1 MPSQQNK
8 EVHSLVAKQLC
19 ALREHATLK
28 SLGVYSTSDE
38 TTPTTLP
45 CPKGKAS
52 KVRDSTGH
60 TDKSQLK
67 RPRSHRILS
76 EPSVVETVDKVPRLK
91 PNLAGPVS
99 VLSEPVL
106 SALPNHHHEPRPPPG
121 GMPSDVHMSPTATLD
136 ARYVVLAETS
146 AQKLVNEADGRE
158 SEGWVTVGTTKEV
171 KVMKKP
177 AKKDEAPVNSVKG
190 IGVVKVPP
198 TFIVRV
204 LNDPNYTTLLDDML
218 KESRI
223 IQEVSKSVHLV
234 HLLYKPVWPTAA
246 RDFSVLS
253 ILGQLDDRTWISSG
267 TSVEDPRMPLEKG
280 YVRAQL
286 DIGGY
291 LIRSVPSNPDISE
304 VTYVARVNLKGN
316 IPAFA
321 VNKISE
327 SQPLC
332 VNRLRGLV
340 ETLYAKMKSDPKK
353 MREFEEKFPINMVVP
368 PKPHPS
374 SSAKPTPSTEGTN
387 NVTAGGERSDIIALV
402 AEDTAATGEG
412 GLSAVNNGVSLGDG
426 GSQKEGED
434 IAPVINGGGAAAGN
448 GEERAETST
457 ENLET
462 SPKQKVEEGTGD
474 KDRSGLV
481 ISTSDLEPTEALHI
495 PANTKLVP
503 VNGESIFSVG
513 EQDGESLADSW
524 NGEFL
529 ETYTP
534 EQLPSDP
541 EEEGGEKGE
550 EETGAALLPKNQA
563 TSDSAFIKKPGPALQ
578 LKLPNYQRVRDS
590 MAGSEDAVEVR
601 LKTEVQRCFSDDII
615 IISHMQPQSLTK
627 DTINYP
633 S

>member
-1 MPSQQNK
+1 MPSQQN
-8 EVHSLVAKQLC
+8 EEARSLVAKQLC

-38 TTPTTLP
+38 TTPTTMP
-45 CPKGKAS
+45 CPKGTAS
-52 KVRDSTGH
+52 KARDGTGH
-60 TDKSQLK
+60 RDRSQPR
-67 RPRSHRILS
+67 RPHSQRILS
-76 EPSVVETVDKVPRLK
+76 EPSVVETADEVSRLK
-91 PNLAGPVS
+91 QNAASPVS
-99 VLSEPVL
+99 VVSEPVL
-106 SALPNHHHEPRPPPG
+106 SALPSHHCEPCPPPG
-121 GMPSDVHMSPTATLD
+121 GMPPGVRTSSTASLD
-136 ARYVVLAETS
+136 ASYIGLAETS
-146 AQKLVNEADGRE
+146 AQKLVKEADGRE
-158 SEGWVTVGTTKEV
+158 SEGWIVMSTTKEV

-177 AKKDEAPVNSVKG
+177 ARKDEAPINSVKG
-190 IGVVKVPP
+190 IGIVKVPP
-198 TFIVRV
+198 PFIVRV
-204 LNDPNYTTLLDDML
+204 LNDPSYTTMLDDML

-223 IQEVSKSVHLV
+223 IKELSKSVHLV
-234 HLLYKPVWPTAA
+234 QLLYKPVWPTAA
-246 RDFSVLS
+246 RDFAVLS

-267 TSVEDPRMPLEKG
+267 ASVEDPRMPPEKG

-304 VTYVARVNLKGN
+304 VTYVARVDLKGN

-321 VNKISE
+321 VNKVSE

-374 SSAKPTPSTEGTN
+374 TSTEPTPSIERVKPTN
-387 NVTAGGERSDIIALV
+387 NVPAGGESSDVIAEV
-402 AEDTAATGEG
+402 TEDRAATGEA
-412 GLSAVNNGVSLGDG
+412 GLSAVDNGVSLGDG
-426 GSQKEGED
+426 GSEKEGEG

-448 GEERAETST
+448 GGERAEASV
-457 ENLET
+457 ENFET
-462 SPKQKVEEGTGD
+462 SPEQEEEVGKGD
-474 KDRSGLV
+474 KEGSGLV
-481 ISTSDLEPTEALHI
+481 VSMSDLEPTEALHI
-495 PANTKLVP
+495 PANSKLVP
-503 VNGESIFSVG
+503 PNGDSLFSVG
-513 EQDGESLADSW
+513 EQDRDSLADSW

-550 EETGAALLPKNQA
+550 EETGAALLPSNQA
-563 TSDSAFIKKPGPALQ
+563 SAFIKKPGPALQ
-578 LKLPNYQRVRDS
+578 LKLPSYQRVRDS

-601 LKTEVQRCFSDDII
+601 LVCCGGSFTVVMTSQLCHTC
-615 IISHMQPQSLTK
+615 SHSH
-627 DTINYP
+627 
-633 S
+633 